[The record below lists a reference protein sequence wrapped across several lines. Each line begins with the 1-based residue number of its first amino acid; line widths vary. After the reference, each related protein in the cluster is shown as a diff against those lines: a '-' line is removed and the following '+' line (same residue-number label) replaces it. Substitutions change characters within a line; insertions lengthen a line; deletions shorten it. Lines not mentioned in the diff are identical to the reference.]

1 MTDPADLTKQ
11 VSDLTKQFGDL
22 QTAVNIGWTLLTG
35 FLVMFMQLGFALLET
50 GLTRAKN
57 VTHTMGMNIFVY
69 AIGILCFWAV
79 GFGLQMGGVGGLG
92 TFGNDATLARE
103 FTVQIAGK
111 PLGLFGTTGF
121 FLQPAAYTPA
131 VAALF
136 LFQMVFMD
144 TAATIPTGAM
154 AERWKF
160 LSFCIFSAVIASVIY
175 PIYANW
181 VWGGGW
187 LSQLG
192 KNFGLGHGHVDF
204 AGSSVVHMTGGVMAF
219 VGAKMIK
226 PRIGKYGKDG
236 TVNAIPAHNIPMAV
250 TGTLILAFG
259 WFGFNPGST
268 LAGSDV
274 RTAVIATNTML
285 ASASGALLACI
296 FVWLRFG
303 KPDVTMIC
311 NGLLAGLV
319 AITAPCAFVTSG
331 AAVVIGAVAGV
342 LVVVAAIFVDRRLKV
357 DDPVGAV
364 AVHGVCGAWGI
375 LSVGLFANGTY
386 GDGQNGV
393 DGPVRGLLY
402 GDAGQLAAA
411 CIGIATN
418 VVWVGL
424 VSVAA
429 FTVVDRLVGNRVGA
443 HTEEE
448 GLDEG
453 EMGVPGYVAEPG
465 RALPPEASAPAV
477 PVLQAAAVAAGQDPA

>member
-1 MTDPADLTKQ
+1 MSDPADLTKQ
-11 VSDLTKQFGDL
+11 VGDLARQYGDL
-22 QTAVNIGWTLLTG
+22 QTAVNIGWTLVTG

-57 VTHTMGMNIFVY
+57 VAHTMGMNIFVY
-69 AIGILCFWAV
+69 AIGILCFWAL
-79 GFGLQMGGVGGLG
+79 GFGLQMGGVGALS
-92 TFGNDATLARE
+92 TFGNDPTLAHE
-103 FTVQIAGK
+103 FSLQFAGK
-111 PLGLFGTTGF
+111 DFGLFGQTGF
-121 FLQPAAYTPA
+121 FLQPSTYTPA

-154 AERWKF
+154 AERWRF
-160 LSFCIFSAVIASVIY
+160 LSFCLFSVVIAAVIY
-175 PIYANW
+175 PVYANW

-187 LSQLG
+187 LSELG

-219 VGAKMIK
+219 VGAKTIG

-236 TVNAIPAHNIPMAV
+236 KVHPIPAHSIPMVV

-268 LAGSDV
+268 LASSDT

-285 ASASGALLACI
+285 ASASGALFACV

-319 AITAPCAFVTSG
+319 AITAPCAFVSAG
-331 AAVVIGAVAGV
+331 SAVLIGAVAGV
-342 LVVVAAIFVDRRLKV
+342 VVVVAALFVDQRLRV

-375 LSVGLFANGTY
+375 LSVGLLSNGTY
-386 GDGQNGV
+386 GDGLNGV
-393 DGPVRGLLY
+393 EGPVKGLFY
-402 GDAGQLAAA
+402 GDAGQLAAS
-411 CIGIATN
+411 CIGIAVN
-418 VVWVGL
+418 VIWVGTL
-424 VSVAA
+424 SIA
-429 FTVVDRLVGNRVGA
+429 TLLVVDKLVGNRVSEQ
-443 HTEEE
+443 TEED
-448 GLDEG
+448 GLDES
-453 EMGVPGYVAEPG
+453 EMGMPGYVADPG
-465 RALPPEASAPAV
+465 RASPPEVAE
-477 PVLQAAAVAAGQDPA
+477 PVLRAALATAASSQELA